1 MRLALLFLSSI
12 IWFDSLSVAQTLLI
26 HHINV
31 GQGDATLIQVS
42 RGKTVLI
49 DAGNVGKGKNAV
61 LPYLSGLGI
70 TSLDYLIASHYHAD
84 HIGGLPEV
92 IEGLSADSVREVYD
106 RGSVEPLPASTT
118 FTKYW
123 EAVDRTPKRSTITVG
138 QTLSLSNRITLRC
151 VAVNGT
157 VAGHGP
163 VPGSNRDENDLSMA
177 WVLTSEQPANDRIFT
192 FRYFTGGDCGGSGG
206 DYADLETPLS
216 PIVAD
221 IDAMKINH
229 HGSRYSTNRTFLD
242 SLRPEAVVISVGD
255 RNRYGHPAQETL
267 DRLQNT
273 NSVRYVYQ
281 TENANGGSAQKVK
294 ELGTVTIAVY
304 DSFYVVLA
312 DTFRLT
318 GEPARAKTNHLT
330 NVTTENNRRK
340 ATSETR
346 MTVEGQ
352 KVCLTVYEP
361 CFITIRLYS
370 ILGQVVSDI
379 ASGYYPRGEY
389 VFNLRDQKLS
399 SAAYFLRLST
409 PSEVVVRKVIVLH

>member
-12 IWFDSLSVAQTLLI
+12 IWLDSLSVAQTLLI
-26 HHINV
+26 HHIDV
-31 GQGDATLIQVS
+31 GQGDATLIQVW

-157 VAGHGP
+157 VADYGP
-163 VPGSNRDENDLSMA
+163 VPGSSRDENDLSIA
-177 WVLTSEQPANDRIFT
+177 WVLTLVQSANDRIFT

-206 DYADLETPLS
+206 NYADLETPLS
-216 PIVAD
+216 AIVAD

-242 SLRPEAVVISVGD
+242 SLRPEAVVVSVGD

-267 DRLQNT
+267 DRLQNAI
-273 NSVRYVYQ
+273 SVRHIYQ
-281 TENANGGSAQKVK
+281 TQNGSGASTQKVK
-294 ELGTVTIAVY
+294 VLGTLTIAVY

-318 GEPARAKTNHLT
+318 RGPARAKTNHLT

-409 PSEVVVRKVIVLH
+409 PSEVVVRKVIVLD

>member
-12 IWFDSLSVAQTLLI
+12 IWLDSLSVAQTLLI
-26 HHINV
+26 HHIDV
-31 GQGDATLIQVS
+31 GQGDATLIQVW

-157 VAGHGP
+157 VADYGP
-163 VPGSNRDENDLSMA
+163 VPGSSRDENDLSIA
-177 WVLTSEQPANDRIFT
+177 WVLTLVQSANDRIFT

-281 TENANGGSAQKVK
+281 TENGNGGSA
-294 ELGTVTIAVY
+294 
-304 DSFYVVLA
+304 
-312 DTFRLT
+312 R
-318 GEPARAKTNHLT
+318 
-330 NVTTENNRRK
+330 
-340 ATSETR
+340 
-346 MTVEGQ
+346 
-352 KVCLTVYEP
+352 
-361 CFITIRLYS
+361 
-370 ILGQVVSDI
+370 
-379 ASGYYPRGEY
+379 
-389 VFNLRDQKLS
+389 
-399 SAAYFLRLST
+399 
-409 PSEVVVRKVIVLH
+409 